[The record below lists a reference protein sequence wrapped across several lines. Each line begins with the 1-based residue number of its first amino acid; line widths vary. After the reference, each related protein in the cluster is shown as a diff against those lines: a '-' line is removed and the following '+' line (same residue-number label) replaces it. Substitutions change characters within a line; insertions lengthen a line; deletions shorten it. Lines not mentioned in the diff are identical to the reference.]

1 MGGTMSTPTLPAYHV
16 ALNPALTALSNHLL
30 EREIVLKEEGSL
42 ESPYHFDGIPY
53 GTHKSAHAEIL
64 TIKGKTTRKWGHVT
78 IWRETNGRYEINF
91 YVL

>member
-1 MGGTMSTPTLPAYHV
+1 MSTPILPAYHA

-53 GTHKSAHAEIL
+53 GTHKSANAEIL
-64 TIKGKTTRKWGHVT
+64 TIKGKPTRKWGHVT